1 MELGTTGGSA
11 VIRGL
16 DEIAN
21 LDLDPTKTM
30 RDVYVSALKN
40 NLSDNTLEQ
49 RKQILNE
56 STNGMYVT
64 LDKDDI
70 PKYNK
75 LLTDFRKISEIP
87 ELVLSKKRLTKLFK
101 NRELLYRKGGAS
113 MAQKL
118 AAAMGKLSNEI
129 PDGLTKIMN
138 RQALELK
145 EVFAEEYSK
154 FSDVLEKLPIDE
166 GAAYGY
172 NGWSKENKQEF
183 NEKHYKEKIEPLFK
197 RFDDELKAYQEAEK
211 PKIVEE
217 ETHEKKYSA
226 LHNDKAPNHYLELHD
241 MMYPESSE
249 GKARIRPSNLLERFK
264 IAVVGLQAG
273 IKEVYYKKD
282 AKGNPIKIVPGSIA
296 NFHKGIKGAFIADDI
311 KDWFEKS
318 IDGLSERQQKD
329 PVKVNKKLKQLWEW
343 GLYIIQRQQHYIINN
358 NSNLSKEV
366 KESRIK
372 LYDEGI
378 KAEKMPE
385 SIRDLAGGNKKKREI
400 IAVWDKRNPWPPKE
414 GTTTN
419 PSSAEL
425 SLYEKKR
432 KAATESDSVVDEVL
446 NWIFTPRK

>member
-1 MELGTTGGSA
+1 
-11 VIRGL
+11 
-16 DEIAN
+16 
-21 LDLDPTKTM
+21 
-30 RDVYVSALKN
+30 
-40 NLSDNTLEQ
+40 
-49 RKQILNE
+49 
-56 STNGMYVT
+56 
-64 LDKDDI
+64 
-70 PKYNK
+70 
-75 LLTDFRKISEIP
+75 
-87 ELVLSKKRLTKLFK
+87 
-101 NRELLYRKGGAS
+101 
-113 MAQKL
+113 
-118 AAAMGKLSNEI
+118 
-129 PDGLTKIMN
+129 
-138 RQALELK
+138 
-145 EVFAEEYSK
+145 
-154 FSDVLEKLPIDE
+154 
-166 GAAYGY
+166 
-172 NGWSKENKQEF
+172 
-183 NEKHYKEKIEPLFK
+183 
-197 RFDDELKAYQEAEK
+197 
-211 PKIVEE
+211 
-217 ETHEKKYSA
+217 
-226 LHNDKAPNHYLELHD
+226 

-264 IAVVGLQAG
+264 IAVVGLQVG

-400 IAVWDKRNPWPPKE
+400 IAVWEKRNPWPPKE

-419 PSSAEL
+419 PSSAKL